1 MAAKDDSPVGLDKIK
16 GLGSDLVKNLGDK
29 AIDTL
34 NDKVGDLTGKITDL
48 GDGAGIGGQTAAKAG
63 EAAMKGDNPVI
74 GGLKGAA
81 SGIKDKIT
89 KRKGGGG
96 NKRPTNIY
104 ETYVVG
110 VPVRVAYNEWTN
122 YPRFPGYMKGPT
134 KASREDEDGLET
146 SWQAK
151 IFLNNRGWKSK
162 TVEQVPDQRIKWTT
176 EGPKGSI
183 DGCIT
188 FHEVADRLTQ
198 MVFILEYRPKGF
210 FEWWGNR
217 WRTVGR
223 RSRLDMKHF
232 VRDLMMRGEEADPDG
247 ALRSTIE
254 DGEVTETD
262 ADAREREEQEEQE
275 EQDRA
280 DQEAADEGSE
290 EYEEEPGDEAEGEYE
305 EEPGDEAEGEYEEE
319 PEDEYEGEPEEEE
332 EPEAE
337 EAPED
342 EAGAEEEPEEE
353 AEAEPEAE
361 DEEAPEDEDEAA
373 AEPEP
378 EPEEEEEPEE
388 EAPKRPA
395 RKRAPRKQSR

>member
-16 GLGSDLVKNLGDK
+16 GLGSDLLKNLGDK

-262 ADAREREEQEEQE
+262 ADAREREEQEEQ
-275 EQDRA
+275 DRA

>member
-262 ADAREREEQEEQE
+262 ADAREREEQEEQ
-275 EQDRA
+275 DRA

>member
-262 ADAREREEQEEQE
+262 ADAREREEQEEQ
-275 EQDRA
+275 DRA

-290 EYEEEPGDEAEGEYE
+290 EYE

>member
-262 ADAREREEQEEQE
+262 ADAREREEQEEQ
-275 EQDRA
+275 DRA

-361 DEEAPEDEDEAA
+361 DEVEEAPEDEDEAA

>member
-81 SGIKDKIT
+81 SGIKDKVT

-134 KASREDEDGLET
+134 KVSREDEDGLET

-162 TVEQVPDQRIKWTT
+162 TVEQIPEQRIKWST

-262 ADAREREEQEEQE
+262 ADAREREEQEEQ
-275 EQDRA
+275 DRA

-290 EYEEEPGDEAEGEYE
+290 EYEEEPGDEAEGEE
-305 EEPGDEAEGEYEEE
+305 AEEPEDEAEGEYEEE

-353 AEAEPEAE
+353 AEAEAEPEDE
-361 DEEAPEDEDEAA
+361 VEEAPEDEEEAG

-378 EPEEEEEPEE
+378 EPEEEEELE